1 MSLRSQLGGTGVALI
16 TPFTKTGAVDFNA
29 LGKVIDYVLVGGVN
43 YLVTLG
49 TTGET
54 PTIDKQEKFDIIHFT
69 YEKVNNRVPI
79 VVGIGGNNTKELIN
93 DLEHYPLDKAVA
105 VLSASP
111 YYSKPSQ
118 EGLFQHYK
126 ALADA
131 SPKPILLYNV
141 PGRTGRNLAAST
153 TIRLANEVANIAGIK
168 EASDDM
174 NQAMQI
180 LRDRPESF
188 LVVSGDDALI
198 LPQLACGMDGVI
210 SVAANSFPKDF
221 AAMIQFG
228 LNNNFEAA
236 RKLHYK
242 LLEAYDL
249 LFVENNPAGVKGFL
263 YEMGLIENELR
274 LPVTPLSNATQ
285 QKVKAFLAQ
294 L

>member
-29 LGKVIDYVLVGGVN
+29 LGKVIDYVLDGGVN

-93 DLEHYPLDKAVA
+93 DLEQYPLDKAVA

-274 LPVTPLSNATQ
+274 LPITPLSNATQ

>member
-29 LGKVIDYVLVGGVN
+29 LGKVINYVLDGGVN